1 MDIFGKEEW
10 KPVVG
15 HGTVIPGYYADKTG
29 IVVGKTGKVLSKY
42 SCPGIYGHRGK
53 MQKLAFSTD
62 ESTFGDYN
70 YRKPCKGKRSRS
82 VHMTIAVHRI
92 IMETWKPIDEYPPIP
107 KKDWDKTPESAK
119 QFIRDSAIVDHIDDD
134 THNNHIDNLQ
144 WVTPLENSSYR
155 KKSKA

>member
-1 MDIFGKEEW
+1 
-10 KPVVG
+10 
-15 HGTVIPGYYADKTG
+15 
-29 IVVGKTGKVLSKY
+29 
-42 SCPGIYGHRGK
+42 
-53 MQKLAFSTD
+53 
-62 ESTFGDYN
+62 
-70 YRKPCKGKRSRS
+70 
-82 VHMTIAVHRI
+82 MTIAVHRI